1 MLSRCCN
8 LQLKGAS
15 ALSAAGLMAAVLVSG
30 CATGVPA
37 VQGRNETTDAQIA
50 REGNLVA
57 HIKCELTRAFFRVED
72 DDDLI
77 EQFRLAEA
85 AAGRK
90 PPPAPYGAAWLAD
103 WGSKVSLKIQ
113 VEESATLAPSLTVAN
128 NLSNHISTFS
138 EGGNVTVSRAF
149 SAPLALNGSS
159 KATRTETIGFYFTFA
174 DLKAEQEA
182 LWTDEVRGDLGGKV
196 VDLGLDKD
204 TRRMKRRVFL
214 ERSCPASNGV
224 RMEGDLQIEDF
235 IRRKITAGSAPGVIG
250 RKSGAPPY
258 DVFNYQV
265 TFLVTNGGSFAPSW
279 KLYPIS
285 INQSGP
291 LLAGNRAKT
300 NDMLITLGKV
310 DTTNHKAV
318 KEAQDAHLAG
328 LIGQSVA
335 DALRNS
341 TP

>member
-1 MLSRCCN
+1 MI
-8 LQLKGAS
+8 QLKGAR
-15 ALSAAGLMAAVLVSG
+15 ASAAGLMAAVLVSG

-37 VQGRNETTDAQIA
+37 LQGRNETRHDQIA

-57 HIKCELTRAFFRVED
+57 HIKCELTRAFFWVEE

-77 EQFRLAEA
+77 EQYRLAEA
-85 AAGRK
+85 AEGRK

-113 VEESATLAPSLTVAN
+113 VEESATLAPSLTVAK

-138 EGGNVTVSRAF
+138 EGGNVTVSRAL

-174 DLKAEQEA
+174 DLRAEQEEIWTEDVRLA
-182 LWTDEVRGDLGGKV
+182 LGRKDVE
-196 VDLGLDKD
+196 LDKD
-204 TRRMKRRVFL
+204 ARRMKRKAFL
-214 ERSCPASNGV
+214 DRSCPASDGV

-265 TFLVTNGGSFAPSW
+265 TFLVTNGGSFGPTW
-279 KLYPIS
+279 KLYPLS
-285 INQSGP
+285 INQSAP

-341 TP
+341 AP